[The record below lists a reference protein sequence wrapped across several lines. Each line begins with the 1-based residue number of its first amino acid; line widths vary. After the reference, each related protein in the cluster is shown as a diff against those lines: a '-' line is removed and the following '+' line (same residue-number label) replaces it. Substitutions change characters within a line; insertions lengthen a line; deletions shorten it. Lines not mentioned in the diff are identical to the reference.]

1 MFHLG
6 DTEFVCVVKSD
17 VVETDDV
24 GGCVLFRVEMNADF
38 GRPEERV
45 AGRVEEIPASVA
57 HDGHDNGFI
66 RRSSDSIKR
75 MYFPASNLMADV

>member
-1 MFHLG
+1 
-6 DTEFVCVVKSD
+6 
-17 VVETDDV
+17 
-24 GGCVLFRVEMNADF
+24 MNADF

-45 AGRVEEIPASVA
+45 AGRVDEIPTSVA

-66 RRSSDSIKR
+66 RKSSNSIKR